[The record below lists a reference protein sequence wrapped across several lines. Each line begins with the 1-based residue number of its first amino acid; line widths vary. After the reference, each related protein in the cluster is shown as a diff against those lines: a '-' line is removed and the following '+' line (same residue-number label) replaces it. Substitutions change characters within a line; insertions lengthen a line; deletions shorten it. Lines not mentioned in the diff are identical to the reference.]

1 MNDNLNLWLSV
12 EKTNTSQTKAVRSG
26 GRQITAIDAYSQ
38 LKKAT
43 ELWGPYGSAWKLDNI
58 THEELPAFAN
68 GTILVKTSGT
78 FCYPG
83 GCFPGFSSG
92 ELCYKTKPKVGEGY
106 IKIDSE
112 IYKKNETD
120 LITKCLSRLGFN
132 ADVFLGKFDDNK
144 YVQGLKREEAAAA
157 KAAAPKPPTVK
168 DENIPALIAHALKN
182 DISLQGLK
190 KIRTLTD
197 TQIKTVSDALGEL

>member
-1 MNDNLNLWLSV
+1 MNDNLKLWLSV

-92 ELCYKTKPKVGEGY
+92 ELCYITKNGEGY
-106 IKIDSE
+106 LKLDSE

-132 ADVFLGKFDDNK
+132 ADVFLGKMDGNK
-144 YVQGLKREEAAAA
+144 Y
-157 KAAAPKPPTVK
+157 AAPEK
-168 DENIPALIAHALKN
+168 E
-182 DISLQGLK
+182 GW
-190 KIRTLTD
+190 
-197 TQIKTVSDALGEL
+197 

>member
-1 MNDNLNLWLSV
+1 MNDNLKLWLSV

-92 ELCYKTKPKVGEGY
+92 ELCYITKNGEGY
-106 IKIDSE
+106 LKLDSE

-132 ADVFLGKFDDNK
+132 ADVFLGKYDDNK
-144 YVQGLKREEAAAA
+144 YVQGLKREEAAAL
-157 KAAAPKPPTVK
+157 KAAAAPPTVK
-168 DENIPALIAHALKN
+168 DENIQALIAHALKN
-182 DISLQGLK
+182 DMSLQKLK
-190 KIRTLTD
+190 EIRTLTD
-197 TQIKTVSDALGEL
+197 SQIKTVSDALGEL

>member
-1 MNDNLNLWLSV
+1 MNDNLKLWLSV

-92 ELCYKTKPKVGEGY
+92 ELCYITKNGEGY
-106 IKIDSE
+106 LKLDSE

-144 YVQGLKREEAAAA
+144 YVQGLKREEAAAL
-157 KAAAPKPPTVK
+157 KAAAPKPPAVK
-168 DENIPALIAHALKN
+168 DADLDKLIAHALKN
-182 DISLQGLK
+182 SINLDGIK

-197 TQIKTVSDALGEL
+197 AQTKTVNDALGGA

>member
-1 MNDNLNLWLSV
+1 MNDNLKLWLSV

-26 GRQITAIDAYSQ
+26 GRQFTAIDAYSQ

-43 ELWGPYGSAWKLDNI
+43 ELWGAYGSAWKLDSI
-58 THEELPAFAN
+58 THEELPVLPN
-68 GTILVKTSGT
+68 GTIIVKTSGT

-83 GCFPGFSSG
+83 GCFPGFVSG
-92 ELCYKTKPKVGEGY
+92 ELCYKTNKGEGY
-106 IKIDSE
+106 LKVDAD

-132 ADVFLGKFDDNK
+132 ADIFLGKFDDNK

-157 KAAAPKPPTVK
+157 KAAAPKPPAVK
-168 DENIPALIAHALKN
+168 DENVQALIAHALKES
-182 DISLQGLK
+182 ISLEGIK

-197 TQIKTVSDALGEL
+197 SQIKTVSDALGGA

>member
-1 MNDNLNLWLSV
+1 MNDNLKLWLSV

-38 LKKAT
+38 IKKAT
-43 ELWGPYGSAWKLDNI
+43 ELWGPYGGAWKLDNI

-92 ELCYKTKPKVGEGY
+92 ELCYITKNGEGY
-106 IKIDSE
+106 LKLDSE

-144 YVQGLKREEAAAA
+144 YVQGLKREEAAAI
-157 KAAAPKPPTVK
+157 KAAAPKPPAVK
-168 DENIPALIAHALKN
+168 DADLDKLIAHALKN
-182 DISLQGLK
+182 TINLEGIK
-190 KIRTLTD
+190 KLRTLTD
-197 TQIKTVSDALGEL
+197 SQIKTVSDALGGA